1 MIQTFDTDVLQRFY
15 LLASKLPAQGG
26 KPVPVRCKECGLWF
40 GLVANQAG
48 VIIGH
53 FAPDIRWKSDGLVS
67 IATALVNTVLIDEK
81 RLSLKCTTCGFV
93 TRWRR

>member
-1 MIQTFDTDVLQRFY
+1 MIQTFFTDALQRY
-15 LLASKLPAQGG
+15 CLLAGNLPAEGG
-26 KPVPVRCKECGLWF
+26 KPVPVRCKHCGVWL

-53 FAPDIRWKSDGLVS
+53 FASDIRWNDGLPS
-67 IATALVNTVLIDEK
+67 MGIALVNTVLIYED
-81 RLSLKCTTCGFV
+81 RLCLKCPCGAI

>member
-15 LLASKLPAQGG
+15 LLAGNLPRKGG
-26 KPVPVRCKECGLWF
+26 KPIPVRCKACGVWL

-53 FAPDIRWKSDGLVS
+53 FAPDIRWNDGLVS
-67 IATALVNTVLIDEK
+67 IGTVLVNTVLIDER
-81 RLSLKCTTCGFV
+81 RLSLKYTCGSI